1 MRARVPSRNTMA
13 RSNDRKRSRASLTAS
28 AISRCRAGRPAGVPE
43 VEGVEGSPT
52 MTIEQVMTRDVITVN
67 PAASI
72 HTAARLMGD
81 HGISGLPVVADDGKL
96 VGIISE
102 GDLILRHTRR
112 AQRPWWRAFF
122 EDPEQVARE
131 YRKAAGTTVAE
142 VMSHPVVS
150 ISPVDRKSVV

>member
-1 MRARVPSRNTMA
+1 
-13 RSNDRKRSRASLTAS
+13 
-28 AISRCRAGRPAGVPE
+28 
-43 VEGVEGSPT
+43 

-72 HTAARLMGD
+72 HTAARLMVD
-81 HGISGLPVVADDGKL
+81 HGVSGLPVVADDGKL

-131 YRKAAGTTVAE
+131 YRKAAGTAVAE
-142 VMSHPVVS
+142 VMTHPVVS
-150 ISPVDRKSVV
+150 ISPVWGIETAAAIFQNRRIRRIPVVRDGQLIGIVTRADLIKALVIEPTHDQHGGA

>member
-1 MRARVPSRNTMA
+1 
-13 RSNDRKRSRASLTAS
+13 
-28 AISRCRAGRPAGVPE
+28 
-43 VEGVEGSPT
+43 

-72 HTAARLMGD
+72 HTAARLMVD
-81 HGISGLPVVADDGKL
+81 HGVSGLPVVADDGKL

-150 ISPVDRKSVV
+150 ISPVWGIEIAAAIFQNRGIRRIPVVRDGQLVGIVTRADLIKALVIEPTPGPHGGA

>member
-1 MRARVPSRNTMA
+1 
-13 RSNDRKRSRASLTAS
+13 
-28 AISRCRAGRPAGVPE
+28 
-43 VEGVEGSPT
+43 

-72 HTAARLMGD
+72 HTAARLMVDRGV
-81 HGISGLPVVADDGKL
+81 SGLPVVADDGKL
-96 VGIISE
+96 VGIISD

-122 EDPEQVARE
+122 ENPEQVARE

-142 VMSHPVVS
+142 VMTHPVVS
-150 ISPVDRKSVV
+150 ISPVWGIETAAAIFQNRRIRRIPVVRDGQLVGIVTRADLIKALVAKPTRGPHGEA